1 MGPQGCKA
9 KWVRIELKKVET
21 LPGGGQGNTFSDFVG
36 PSPVN
41 LWQSNEEYS
50 MLPTV
55 SSLRVNVILSRADH
69 HHTMLQQ
76 DFPFYIRIPESIPP
90 STVLEKGGGFI
101 LKIKDDS
108 FLSFCDISRN

>member
-1 MGPQGCKA
+1 
-9 KWVRIELKKVET
+9 
-21 LPGGGQGNTFSDFVG
+21 
-36 PSPVN
+36 
-41 LWQSNEEYS
+41 

-55 SSLRVNVILSRADH
+55 SSLRVKCYLEGADH
-69 HHTMLQQ
+69 HHTILQQ

-101 LKIKDDS
+101 LKIKDGS